1 MLKCPDIDYKIW
13 CQRNVYYGDNPI
25 DPAGLTNA
33 KKGGLITRDFSSI
46 DELLNLLA
54 TKIEN
59 YTFDNDNEDELFLVL
74 KGSLKIEF
82 RTKTVELSENEMF
95 IIPRGVEHK
104 PIAEKEVAVL
114 LFEPKDTL
122 NTGNQRAKLTQD
134 KLDWI

>member
-1 MLKCPDIDYKIW
+1 MEKINIQNKLGLFSDLWNPKIIGELNQQYVKLVKLKGEFIW
-13 CQRNVYYGDNPI
+13 H
-25 DPAGLTNA
+25 
-33 KKGGLITRDFSSI
+33 KH
-46 DELLNLLA
+46 
-54 TKIEN
+54 
-59 YTFDNDNEDELFLVL
+59 DNEDELFLVL

-82 RTKTVELSENEMF
+82 RAKIVELNENEMF